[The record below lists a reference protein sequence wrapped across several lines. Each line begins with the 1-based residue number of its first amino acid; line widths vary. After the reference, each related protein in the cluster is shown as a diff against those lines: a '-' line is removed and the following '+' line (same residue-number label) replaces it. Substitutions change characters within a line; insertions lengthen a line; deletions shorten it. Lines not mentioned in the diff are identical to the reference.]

1 MISLLREFIMYYKG
15 VLPRFE
21 NPQVEDIIK
30 SLNHSRIEFDNQ
42 DNELIYLITENYKL
56 GVLFLY

>member
-1 MISLLREFIMYYKG
+1 MYYKG